1 MTRRSGWSR
10 LPRERN
16 CLGCRGSAHRRRRP
30 VSRELRWSSAG
41 AWPPLPPSER
51 VGVLLREGRPGRSWR
66 RNRRFRYRNAV
77 LPKQPCRSLKPHPAH
92 TKGCAT
98 GSCTAGGLGRTKRSV
113 QLPVCQKPTVRA
125 GSRDLATTRLPCRT
139 WRSPCLK
146 DFDTSQ
152 CPPRRQRKTSAGEA
166 AEEASHKEAAC
177 LAFALLARIR
187 FCKRVLLSEL
197 FEQCRLL
204 SQRHA

>member
-1 MTRRSGWSR
+1 MSGRSGWSR

-30 VSRELRWSSAG
+30 VSRELRWSAG

-51 VGVLLREGRPGRSWR
+51 VDVLLLREGRPGRSWR

-98 GSCTAGGLGRTKRSV
+98 GSCTAGGLGWGGQSAQCNFLSVRSLRCARDPGIW
-113 QLPVCQKPTVRA
+113 QQRGYRA
-125 GSRDLATTRLPCRT
+125 ELGAPRVSKTSIPPNAPRDGSATLLRARRRRRHLTRRRHVSP
-139 WRSPCLK
+139 SPC
-146 DFDTSQ
+146 S
-152 CPPRRQRKTSAGEA
+152 RESGSASG
-166 AEEASHKEAAC
+166 C
-177 LAFALLARIR
+177 
-187 FCKRVLLSEL
+187 C
-197 FEQCRLL
+197 
-204 SQRHA
+204 